1 MANGTNWQLLFVDDE
16 EDIGEQVK
24 EFFDGECITDDD
36 ASVQVTTLSD
46 FNDALY
52 ILENHHFDILIL
64 DVRLESNDP
73 QDEEAGIYTL
83 EAIKQKRF
91 IPIVFY
97 TGVAH
102 LVRSLE
108 TPLIKVVEKTE
119 GLLRL
124 QDVVKEIFA
133 TRLPAVNRAL
143 IRHLETVQRD
153 YMWDFVAEHWEQLSD
168 TPDHSGLAY
177 LLARRLGVSL
187 SASGIYQ
194 LAEDLG
200 GSIKTVTNEGRV
212 HPMQYYLMP
221 PLHLAHPL
229 AGDIYRVNVE
239 GQIKYWI
246 ILTPSCDF
254 AQKKVEE
261 VLFARCEL
269 LTEQREYKEW
279 QASLS
284 TPKPNEGKLKSLLKN
299 NRERSQ
305 PERFYFLPG
314 TLSLPDLLVDFQ
326 QLKTLHCK
334 ELEEQVQ
341 QKTWERLASLDSPF
355 TEALLAR
362 FTRYLGRLGTP
373 DLDLELVMDRLRIEG
388 NKQTE

>member
-1 MANGTNWQLLFVDDE
+1 MANETSWRLLFVDDDKE
-16 EDIGEQVK
+16 ICAQVK
-24 EFFDGECITDDD
+24 EFFEYEEFITDGE
-36 ASVQVTTLSD
+36 ASVQVTTLTS
-46 FNDALY
+46 FKEALN
-52 ILENHHFDILIL
+52 ILENGRFDLIIL
-64 DVRLESNDP
+64 DVRLESNEL
-73 QDEEAGIYTL
+73 QAEEAGISTL
-83 EAIKQKRF
+83 EAIKRKRF

-102 LVRSLE
+102 LVRSFE

-119 GLLRL
+119 GLQRL
-124 QDVVKEIFA
+124 QDVVKEIFT

-153 YMWDFVAEHWEQLSD
+153 YMWEFVATHWEELSD
-168 TPDHSGLAY
+168 TNDDHAGLAY

-187 SASGIYQ
+187 SGSGIYQ

-200 GSIKTVTNEGRV
+200 GSINTVIKEGCV
-212 HPMQYYLMP
+212 HPMQYYVMP

-229 AGDIYRVNVE
+229 AGDIYKENIE
-239 GQIKYWI
+239 EQAKYWI

-254 AQKKVEE
+254 AQKKVQE

-269 LTEQREYKEW
+269 LSDQKEYKAW
-279 QASLS
+279 QSNLPS
-284 TPKPNEGKLKSLLKN
+284 SKSNEEKLKAILKN
-299 NRERSQ
+299 NRQQSQ

-314 TLSLPDLLVDFQ
+314 TLALPDLLVDFQ
-326 QLKTLHCK
+326 QLKTLQCE
-334 ELEEQVQ
+334 ELEKQIQ
-341 QKTWERLASLDSPF
+341 QKIWERVASLDSPF

-373 DLDLELVMDRLRIEG
+373 DLDLDMVMNKLR
-388 NKQTE
+388 NRAN

>member
-1 MANGTNWQLLFVDDE
+1 MASENNWQILVVDDE
-16 EDIGEQVK
+16 QEICNQVK
-24 EFFDGECITDDD
+24 EYFDGESITDDD
-36 ASVQVTTLSD
+36 ASVQVTTLTV
-46 FNDALY
+46 FEKALNT
-52 ILENHHFDILIL
+52 LENHHFDLIIL

-119 GLLRL
+119 GLPRL

-133 TRLPAVNRAL
+133 ARLPAVNRAL

-153 YMWDFVAEHWEQLSD
+153 YMWDFVAKHWEQLSD
-168 TPDHSGLAY
+168 TPDHAGLAY

-187 SASGIYQ
+187 SGPGIYQ
-194 LAEDLG
+194 LAKDLG
-200 GSIKTVTNEGRV
+200 SSINTVINEGCV
-212 HPMQYYLMP
+212 HPMQYYVMP

-229 AGDIYRVNVE
+229 AGDIYRENIE
-239 GQIKYWI
+239 GQAKYWI

-269 LTEQREYKEW
+269 LSEQPEYKTW
-279 QASLS
+279 KTNQSS
-284 TPKPNEGKLKSLLKN
+284 SDEGKLKALLKN
-299 NRERSQ
+299 NRQ
-305 PERFYFLPG
+305 KAQQERFYFLPG
-314 TLSLPDLLVDFQ
+314 TLALPDLLVDFQ
-326 QLKTLHCK
+326 QLKTLQRE
-334 ELEEQVQ
+334 ELEKPVQ
-341 QKTWERLASLDSPF
+341 QETWERMASLDSPF

-373 DLDLELVMDRLRIEG
+373 DLNLDLVMDRLKIEG

>member
-1 MANGTNWQLLFVDDE
+1 MADEANWQLLFVDDDDE
-16 EDIGEQVK
+16 ICTQVK
-24 EFFDGECITDDD
+24 DFFDGESITDDN
-36 ASVQVTTLSD
+36 ASVQVTTLTA
-46 FNDALY
+46 FKDALN
-52 ILENHHFDILIL
+52 ILEKGRFDIIIL
-64 DVRLESNDP
+64 DVRLESNEP
-73 QDEEAGIYTL
+73 QAEEAGIDTL

-119 GLLRL
+119 GLPRL
-124 QDVVKEIFA
+124 QDVVKEIFT

-153 YMWDFVAEHWEQLSD
+153 YMWDFVATHWEELCD
-168 TPDHSGLAY
+168 THDHAGLAY

-187 SASGIYQ
+187 SGSGIYQ

-200 GSIKTVTNEGRV
+200 GSINTVIKEGCV
-212 HPMQYYLMP
+212 HPMQYYVMP

-229 AGDIYRVNVE
+229 AGDIYKENIEEQV
-239 GQIKYWI
+239 KYWI

-269 LTEQREYKEW
+269 LSEQPEYKAW
-279 QASLS
+279 QSNLANSKS
-284 TPKPNEGKLKSLLKN
+284 NEEKLKAILKN
-299 NRERSQ
+299 NRQKSQ

-314 TLSLPDLLVDFQ
+314 TLALPDLLADFQ
-326 QLKTLHCK
+326 QLKTLQRE
-334 ELEEQVQ
+334 ELEKLIQ
-341 QKTWERLASLDSPF
+341 QELWERVASLDSPF

-373 DLDLELVMDRLRIEG
+373 DLDIDMVMDKLR
-388 NKQTE
+388 NKAN